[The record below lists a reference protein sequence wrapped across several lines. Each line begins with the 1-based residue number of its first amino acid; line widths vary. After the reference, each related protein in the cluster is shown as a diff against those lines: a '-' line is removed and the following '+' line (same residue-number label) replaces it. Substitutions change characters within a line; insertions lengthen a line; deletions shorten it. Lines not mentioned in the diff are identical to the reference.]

1 MTTLNETLDSVMKL
15 DSSSREMLLEIL
27 EKRQVEERRKEIS
40 KNAKMA
46 QDDFR
51 SGKINK
57 TTAAEAISILNSL

>member
-1 MTTLNETLDSVMKL
+1 MVTLNETLDSIMKL

-40 KNAKMA
+40 KNAKLA
-46 QDDFR
+46 QNDFR

-57 TTAAEAISILNSL
+57 TTASEAISILNSL